1 MMTTTLLAVLLA
13 GLAAPD
19 PVAAAPSWSGD
30 VLYRTTLLRAAPGRL
45 LDLVAA
51 MKGKAPWIFRHSQ
64 GDHWDLMVLAP
75 VGSYGEHFKA
85 TGAMAPLAPAELV
98 AWQEDEFVRGPDL
111 ATLPGFPEAGLA
123 HIEMFHA
130 LAGKRADLLRQREME
145 NAYLGATG
153 QPQNAIFVRDL
164 GASWDAFTIG
174 AYRNWRHYAETQE
187 VPPEKDEAA
196 ARAAGFTGRA
206 GISPY
211 LRSLIQDHHDTLAT
225 PVR

>member
-1 MMTTTLLAVLLA
+1 
-13 GLAAPD
+13 
-19 PVAAAPSWSGD
+19 

-51 MKGKAPWIFRHSQ
+51 LKGKAPWIFRHSQ
-64 GDHWDLMVLAP
+64 GDQWDLMALSP
-75 VGSYGEHFKA
+75 LGSYADHFKA
-85 TGAMAPLAPAELV
+85 TGALPPVAPGELV

-111 ATLPGFPEAGLA
+111 AALPGFSEAGLV

-130 LAGKRADLLRQREME
+130 LPGKRADLLHQREME

-174 AYRNWRHYAETQE
+174 AYRNWRHYAEAQE

-196 ARAAGFTGRA
+196 ARAAGFAGRA
-206 GISPY
+206 AISPY
-211 LRSLIQDHHDTLAT
+211 LRSLIQDHHDTLAV